1 MPHNRNVSW
10 HFIAAKVR
18 SAGCK
23 HYKGELN
30 VGGGDFQWGDN
41 NILTPYG
48 AFRQKCHLR

>member
-30 VGGGDFQWGDN
+30 VGGGDLSGPFS
-41 NILTPYG
+41 G
-48 AFRQKCHLR
+48 AITTF